1 MYSFMNKDND
11 NDHYCD
17 VNRGE
22 DENENM
28 FMNFQEEYN

>member
-17 VNRGE
+17 VSRVE

-28 FMNFQEEYN
+28 FFEFS

>member
-1 MYSFMNKDND
+1 MYLFMNKDND
-11 NDHYCD
+11 NDYYCD

-28 FMNFQEEYN
+28 LFEFLRGI